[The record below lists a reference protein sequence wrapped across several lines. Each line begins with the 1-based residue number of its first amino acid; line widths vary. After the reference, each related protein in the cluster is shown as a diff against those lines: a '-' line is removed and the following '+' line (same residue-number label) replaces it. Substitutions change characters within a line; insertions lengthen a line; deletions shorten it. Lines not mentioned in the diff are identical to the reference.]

1 MAAITAAT
9 TIEASSGSLKHTLFT
24 FTAVTDA
31 DTFAS
36 GVQGVVAFVYTPTGA
51 TATGA
56 GVVHSGGGA
65 FILRPIAAAESGLLQ
80 VWSS

>member
-9 TIEASSGSLKHTLFT
+9 TIEASSGSLKHMIYT

-36 GVQGVVAFVYTPTGA
+36 GQ
-51 TATGA
+51 
-56 GVVHSGGGA
+56 
-65 FILRPIAAAESGLLQ
+65 
-80 VWSS
+80 